1 LLVLILGYILLIKKL
16 SNYKLVRYLKVL
28 SNKKCILLVII
39 AALISN
45 TYILYI
51 NSKYNKF
58 YENTPEIIEEEA
70 VIIRKL

>member
-1 LLVLILGYILLIKKL
+1 MLL
-16 SNYKLVRYLKVL
+16 
-28 SNKKCILLVII
+28 NKKCILLVII

-58 YENTPEIIEEEA
+58 YENTPETICAKA
-70 VIIRKL
+70 VVVRRF